1 MEALLDI
8 VWHHILLAV
17 GYARS
22 LLDLVFSPLNALGPA
37 IAISI
42 IALITVGITKFLSS
56 RFKTRRYLQLQ
67 QQFRHWYQV
76 RQEALK
82 CEDPEKAKRLAK
94 NIDEARLNK
103 LYYDYFFEG
112 LMNSLATKYL
122 PIFIMLAYVNETY
135 RPAALAKRFG
145 REAVLTFGGA
155 NSSVPPVGAVF
166 WFVLSLLFFY
176 LTWHFV
182 HQIYTRRRKP
192 ADQSEP

>member
-1 MEALLDI
+1 MDAFLDI
-8 VWHHILLAV
+8 LWHHILVAV
-17 GYARS
+17 GYATS

-37 IAISI
+37 AAIST
-42 IALITVGITKFLSS
+42 IALITVAITKFLSS
-56 RFKTRRYLQLQ
+56 KFQTRRYQKLK
-67 QQFRHWYQV
+67 QQFTYWYKV

-112 LMNSLATKYL
+112 LLNSLATKYL

-145 REAVLTFGGA
+145 REAVFTFGGA
-155 NSSVPPVGAVF
+155 NSTLPPVGAVF
-166 WFVLSLLFFY
+166 WFVLSLIFFY
-176 LTWHFV
+176 AIWYFGHL
-182 HQIYTRRRKP
+182 IYTRRRMP
-192 ADQSEP
+192 VDPGEL